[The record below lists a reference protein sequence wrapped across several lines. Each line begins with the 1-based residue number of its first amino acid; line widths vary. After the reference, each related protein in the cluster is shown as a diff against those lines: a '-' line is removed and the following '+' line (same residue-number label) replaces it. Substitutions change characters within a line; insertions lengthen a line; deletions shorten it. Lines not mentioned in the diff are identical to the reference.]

1 MSDDNKFSL
10 GDILWEYA
18 DYTPPKAGKAK
29 RPAAPPL
36 APKGA
41 TGQPGIT
48 SPQPQQP
55 AQPAQAPAAQPA
67 QGQRPA
73 TQPKPQ
79 AAPPQP
85 PQASQQPKPGPA
97 QKPTPPQTPKPDPSK
112 QAAPQQQKPAPVQ
125 QPQPKGASVG
135 TAAPSGPQPAG
146 QQPPQQPPQQPKP
159 ERPASQPTPS
169 TEPLPANQAPAGQA
183 PQQPGA
189 PQPKAKPVGA
199 ADPSGPQPAGQPQT
213 QAQPTQAPQQPGAP
227 QSKGKPVGAAD
238 PSGPQPAGQ
247 PQTQAQPAQAP
258 QQPGAPQP
266 KAEPTGAADPNSP
279 QPANQPQ
286 AQAQPPQG
294 PQQPEAPQPKAESVG
309 AADPSGPQPA
319 GQPQTQAQPAQP
331 QTGVPQDNGPDLIAF
346 TPDPNAKKPGPVQAA
361 GQPGQTAQQPLK
373 GFGPKAQAGQFSKA
387 FEGFHP
393 FKDRK
398 AKAQAAPPPDAPPA
412 QLSLEY
418 GVGLKPLKNKTI
430 GAAVLAVVLLVL
442 AFLDTGI
449 LSFLTDLVPEDILLY
464 ASLGGFVVCCAL
476 AWDVL
481 KDGLVQLTNFT
492 PGSST
497 LALFAAAFTLADGVT
512 MVLTPLR
519 ESAVPFFAPCA
530 LVLLFQLIGQY
541 CDRASKFQACRTA
554 SSVARPYVVTQDP
567 DVLAGKTGFR
577 KWLGLP
583 KGFGSQIRT
592 TSQADERFQKLTPV
606 LMTACVCL
614 ALLTTVAHRQPKL
627 VLWSLSALFTAS
639 ATLGAS
645 LTLSFPLQIL
655 GSKLATLGVAL
666 AGWPGIAAAKGCRA
680 ALLTDNDLYPPGTVT
695 LANSKPLSN
704 LPMDRVVAYTASAIR
719 ASGSGLSYLFDKLL
733 RSEGAKYLPIEKI
746 LLQDNGLI
754 AQTQGQQILVGN
766 SDFMSKQGIALP
778 TGIKY
783 KNTVFCAVDREL
795 IGMFGVRYALHTTI
809 VPSLQS
815 LLGHRIAPVLVTR
828 DFNINPK
835 RMRFSDRLN
844 KDSLTYPDL
853 QRRVTL
859 SGPNQAHGQTIVA
872 VLCREGMAP
881 FTLALIAAKRVRRAA
896 GLSSFFVRLSACVGV
911 ILTATLS
918 SAGALGAMSAWHMAL
933 FLLLWFVPVLLLSL
947 WTEQY

>member
-85 PQASQQPKPGPA
+85 PQAPQQPKPGPA

-135 TAAPSGPQPAG
+135 SADPSGPQPAG
-146 QQPPQQPPQQPKP
+146 QQPPQQPKP

-169 TEPLPANQAPAGQA
+169 TEPLPANQAPVGQAQPAQA
-183 PQQPGA
+183 PQQP
-189 PQPKAKPVGA
+189 PQP
-199 ADPSGPQPAGQPQT
+199 
-213 QAQPTQAPQQPGAP
+213 
-227 QSKGKPVGAAD
+227 KGKPVGAAD
-238 PSGPQPAGQ
+238 HSGPQPAGQ

-266 KAEPTGAADPNSP
+266 KAE
-279 QPANQPQ
+279 
-286 AQAQPPQG
+286 
-294 PQQPEAPQPKAESVG
+294 SVG

-319 GQPQTQAQPAQP
+319 GQPQAQAQPGQP

-346 TPDPNAKKPGPVQAA
+346 TPDPNAKKPGPAQAA

-373 GFGPKAQAGQFSKA
+373 GFGPKAQAGQLGKA

-430 GAAVLAVVLLVL
+430 GAAVLAVVLLAL

-476 AWDVL
+476 AWDIL

-614 ALLTTVAHRQPKL
+614 ALLTTVAHHQPKL

>member
-48 SPQPQQP
+48 SPQPKPP
-55 AQPAQAPAAQPA
+55 AQPTQAPAAQPA

-85 PQASQQPKPGPA
+85 PQAPQQPKPGPA
-97 QKPTPPQTPKPDPSK
+97 QKPPQTPKPDPSK

-135 TAAPSGPQPAG
+135 TAAPSSPQPAD
-146 QQPPQQPPQQPKP
+146 QQPPQQPKP

-169 TEPLPANQAPAGQA
+169 AEPLPANQGPV
-183 PQQPGA
+183 QQPKTEAA
-189 PQPKAKPVGA
+189 PPTVNGQPVQGPPKPEPKAQQTA
-199 ADPSGPQPAGQPQT
+199 QSQPAPEGQPAP
-213 QAQPTQAPQQPGAP
+213 QAQPTAPSQPTEPSQA
-227 QSKGKPVGAAD
+227 AA
-238 PSGPQPAGQ
+238 
-247 PQTQAQPAQAP
+247 QTTPTEPAQPAAQ
-258 QQPGAPQP
+258 G
-266 KAEPTGAADPNSP
+266 
-279 QPANQPQ
+279 QPA
-286 AQAQPPQG
+286 A
-294 PQQPEAPQPKAESVG
+294 
-309 AADPSGPQPA
+309 
-319 GQPQTQAQPAQP
+319 AQP
-331 QTGVPQDNGPDLIAF
+331 QTGVPQDNGPDLIGF
-346 TPDPNAKKPGPVQAA
+346 TPDPNAKKPGPAQAA

-373 GFGPKAQAGQFSKA
+373 GFGPKAQMGQFSKA

-398 AKAQAAPPPDAPPA
+398 ARAQAAPPPDAPPA

-614 ALLTTVAHRQPKL
+614 ALLTTVAHHQPKL

>member
-85 PQASQQPKPGPA
+85 PQQPKPGPA
-97 QKPTPPQTPKPDPSK
+97 QKPTQTPKPDPSK

-135 TAAPSGPQPAG
+135 AAAPSGPQPAG
-146 QQPPQQPPQQPKP
+146 PQQPQP

-169 TEPLPANQAPAGQA
+169 AEPLPANQGPV
-183 PQQPGA
+183 QQPKTEAA
-189 PQPKAKPVGA
+189 PPTVNGQPVQGPPKPEPKAQQTA
-199 ADPSGPQPAGQPQT
+199 QSQPAPEGQPAP
-213 QAQPTQAPQQPGAP
+213 QAQPTAPSQPTEPSQA
-227 QSKGKPVGAAD
+227 AA
-238 PSGPQPAGQ
+238 
-247 PQTQAQPAQAP
+247 QTTPTEPAQPAAQ
-258 QQPGAPQP
+258 G
-266 KAEPTGAADPNSP
+266 
-279 QPANQPQ
+279 QPA
-286 AQAQPPQG
+286 A
-294 PQQPEAPQPKAESVG
+294 
-309 AADPSGPQPA
+309 
-319 GQPQTQAQPAQP
+319 AQP
-331 QTGVPQDNGPDLIAF
+331 QTGPAQDNGPDLIAF
-346 TPDPNAKKPGPVQAA
+346 TPDPNAKKPGPAQAA

-373 GFGPKAQAGQFSKA
+373 GFGPKAQVGQLGKA

-393 FKDRK
+393 FKDHK

-614 ALLTTVAHRQPKL
+614 ALLTTVAHHQPKL

>member
-48 SPQPQQP
+48 SPQPKP
-55 AQPAQAPAAQPA
+55 PAQAPTAQPA
-67 QGQRPA
+67 QGQPPA
-73 TQPKPQ
+73 AQPKPQ
-79 AAPPQP
+79 ATPPQP

-97 QKPTPPQTPKPDPSK
+97 QKPPQTPKPDPSK

-125 QPQPKGASVG
+125 QPQPKGTSVG
-135 TAAPSGPQPAG
+135 AADPSGPQPAG
-146 QQPPQQPPQQPKP
+146 QQPPQQPKP

-169 TEPLPANQAPAGQA
+169 AEPLPANQGPV
-183 PQQPGA
+183 QQPKTEAA
-189 PQPKAKPVGA
+189 PPTVNGQPVQGPPKPEPKAQQTA
-199 ADPSGPQPAGQPQT
+199 QSQPAPEGQPAP
-213 QAQPTQAPQQPGAP
+213 QAQPTEPSQA
-227 QSKGKPVGAAD
+227 AA
-238 PSGPQPAGQ
+238 
-247 PQTQAQPAQAP
+247 QTTPTEPAQPAAQ
-258 QQPGAPQP
+258 G
-266 KAEPTGAADPNSP
+266 
-279 QPANQPQ
+279 QPAA
-286 AQAQPPQG
+286 AQ
-294 PQQPEAPQPKAESVG
+294 S
-309 AADPSGPQPA
+309 
-319 GQPQTQAQPAQP
+319 

-346 TPDPNAKKPGPVQAA
+346 TPDPNAKKPGPAQAA

-373 GFGPKAQAGQFSKA
+373 GFGPKAQMGQFSKA

-430 GAAVLAVVLLVL
+430 GAAVLAVVLLAL

-614 ALLTTVAHRQPKL
+614 ALLTTVAHHQPKL

>member
-73 TQPKPQ
+73 IQPKPQ

-135 TAAPSGPQPAG
+135 AADPSGPQPAG
-146 QQPPQQPPQQPKP
+146 QQPKP

-183 PQQPGA
+183 QPAQAPEQPGA
-189 PQPKAKPVGA
+189 PQPK
-199 ADPSGPQPAGQPQT
+199 
-213 QAQPTQAPQQPGAP
+213 
-227 QSKGKPVGAAD
+227 GK
-238 PSGPQPAGQ
+238 
-247 PQTQAQPAQAP
+247 
-258 QQPGAPQP
+258 
-266 KAEPTGAADPNSP
+266 PTGAADPNSP

-294 PQQPEAPQPKAESVG
+294 PQQPGAPQPKAEPAGAVDLNSPQPANQPQAQAQPAQGPQQPGAPQPKAEPVG
-309 AADPSGPQPA
+309 AAAPSGPQPA
-319 GQPQTQAQPAQP
+319 GQPQAQAQPGQP

-346 TPDPNAKKPGPVQAA
+346 TPDPNAKKPGPAQAA

-373 GFGPKAQAGQFSKA
+373 GFGPKAQMGQFSKA

-614 ALLTTVAHRQPKL
+614 ALLTTVAHHQPKL

>member
-29 RPAAPPL
+29 RPAASPL

-85 PQASQQPKPGPA
+85 PQAPQQPKPGPA

-146 QQPPQQPPQQPKP
+146 QQPKP

-169 TEPLPANQAPAGQA
+169 AEPLPANQGPV
-183 PQQPGA
+183 QQPKTEAA
-189 PQPKAKPVGA
+189 PPTVNGQPVQGPPKPEPKAQQTA
-199 ADPSGPQPAGQPQT
+199 QSQPAPEGQPAP
-213 QAQPTQAPQQPGAP
+213 QAQPTAPSQPTEPSQA
-227 QSKGKPVGAAD
+227 AAQAT
-238 PSGPQPAGQ
+238 PTEP
-247 PQTQAQPAQAP
+247 AQPAAQ
-258 QQPGAPQP
+258 
-266 KAEPTGAADPNSP
+266 E
-279 QPANQPQ
+279 QPA
-286 AQAQPPQG
+286 A
-294 PQQPEAPQPKAESVG
+294 
-309 AADPSGPQPA
+309 
-319 GQPQTQAQPAQP
+319 AQP
-331 QTGVPQDNGPDLIAF
+331 QTGVPQDNGPDLIGF
-346 TPDPNAKKPGPVQAA
+346 TPDPNAKKPGPAQAA

-373 GFGPKAQAGQFSKA
+373 GFGPKAQAGQLGKA

-430 GAAVLAVVLLVL
+430 GAAVLAVVLLAL

-614 ALLTTVAHRQPKL
+614 ALLTTVAHHQPKL

>member
-85 PQASQQPKPGPA
+85 PQAPQQPKPGPA

-135 TAAPSGPQPAG
+135 TAAPSSPQPAG
-146 QQPPQQPPQQPKP
+146 QQPKP

-183 PQQPGA
+183 
-189 PQPKAKPVGA
+189 
-199 ADPSGPQPAGQPQT
+199 
-213 QAQPTQAPQQPGAP
+213 QPTQG
-227 QSKGKPVGAAD
+227 
-238 PSGPQPAGQ
+238 
-247 PQTQAQPAQAP
+247 P

-266 KAEPTGAADPNSP
+266 KAEPAGATDPNSP

-286 AQAQPPQG
+286 
-294 PQQPEAPQPKAESVG
+294 
-309 AADPSGPQPA
+309 
-319 GQPQTQAQPAQP
+319 TQAQPTAQP

-346 TPDPNAKKPGPVQAA
+346 TPDPNAKKPGPAQAA

-373 GFGPKAQAGQFSKA
+373 GFGPKAQMGQLGKA

-418 GVGLKPLKNKTI
+418 GVGLKALKNKTI
-430 GAAVLAVVLLVL
+430 GAAVLAVVLLAL

-614 ALLTTVAHRQPKL
+614 ALLTTVAHHQPKL

>member
-85 PQASQQPKPGPA
+85 PQAPQQPKPGPA

-125 QPQPKGASVG
+125 QPQPKGTSVG
-135 TAAPSGPQPAG
+135 AADPSGPQPAD
-146 QQPPQQPPQQPKP
+146 QQPPQQPKP

-169 TEPLPANQAPAGQA
+169 TEPLPANQAPV
-183 PQQPGA
+183 QQPKTEAA
-189 PQPKAKPVGA
+189 PPTVNGQPVQGPPKPEPKAQQTA
-199 ADPSGPQPAGQPQT
+199 QSQPAPEGQPAP
-213 QAQPTQAPQQPGAP
+213 QAQPTAPSQPTEPSQA
-227 QSKGKPVGAAD
+227 AA
-238 PSGPQPAGQ
+238 
-247 PQTQAQPAQAP
+247 QTTPTEPAQPAAQ
-258 QQPGAPQP
+258 G
-266 KAEPTGAADPNSP
+266 
-279 QPANQPQ
+279 QPA
-286 AQAQPPQG
+286 A
-294 PQQPEAPQPKAESVG
+294 
-309 AADPSGPQPA
+309 
-319 GQPQTQAQPAQP
+319 AQP
-331 QTGVPQDNGPDLIAF
+331 QTGVPQDNGPDLIGF
-346 TPDPNAKKPGPVQAA
+346 TPDPNAKKPGPAQAA

-373 GFGPKAQAGQFSKA
+373 GFGPKAQVGQLGKA

-398 AKAQAAPPPDAPPA
+398 ARAQAAPPPDAPPA

-464 ASLGGFVVCCAL
+464 ASLGGFVVCYAL

-614 ALLTTVAHRQPKL
+614 ALLTTVAHHQPKL

>member
-67 QGQRPA
+67 QGQPPA
-73 TQPKPQ
+73 AQPKPQ
-79 AAPPQP
+79 ATPPQP

-135 TAAPSGPQPAG
+135 TADPSGPQPAG
-146 QQPPQQPPQQPKP
+146 QQPPQQPKP

-169 TEPLPANQAPAGQA
+169 AEPLPANQAPV
-183 PQQPGA
+183 QQPKTEAA
-189 PQPKAKPVGA
+189 PPTVNGQPVQGPPKPEPKAQQTA
-199 ADPSGPQPAGQPQT
+199 QSQPAPEGQPAP
-213 QAQPTQAPQQPGAP
+213 QAQPTAPSQPIEPSQA
-227 QSKGKPVGAAD
+227 AA
-238 PSGPQPAGQ
+238 
-247 PQTQAQPAQAP
+247 QTTPTEPAQPAAQ
-258 QQPGAPQP
+258 
-266 KAEPTGAADPNSP
+266 E
-279 QPANQPQ
+279 QPA
-286 AQAQPPQG
+286 A
-294 PQQPEAPQPKAESVG
+294 
-309 AADPSGPQPA
+309 
-319 GQPQTQAQPAQP
+319 AQP

-346 TPDPNAKKPGPVQAA
+346 TPDPNAKKPGPAQAA

-373 GFGPKAQAGQFSKA
+373 GFGPKAQVGQFSKA

-476 AWDVL
+476 AWDIL

-614 ALLTTVAHRQPKL
+614 ALLTTVAHHQPKL

>member
-48 SPQPQQP
+48 SPQPQQS

-67 QGQRPA
+67 QGQPPA
-73 TQPKPQ
+73 AQPKPQ
-79 AAPPQP
+79 ATPPQP

-135 TAAPSGPQPAG
+135 TADPSGPQPAG
-146 QQPPQQPPQQPKP
+146 QQPPQQPKP

-213 QAQPTQAPQQPGAP
+213 HAHPAQAPQQPEAPQPKAEPAGATAPNSPQPADQPQAQAQLTQGPQQPGAP
-227 QSKGKPVGAAD
+227 QPKAEPVGAAD

-247 PQTQAQPAQAP
+247 PQ
-258 QQPGAPQP
+258 
-266 KAEPTGAADPNSP
+266 
-279 QPANQPQ
+279 
-286 AQAQPPQG
+286 AQAQP
-294 PQQPEAPQPKAESVG
+294 
-309 AADPSGPQPA
+309 
-319 GQPQTQAQPAQP
+319 TAQP
-331 QTGVPQDNGPDLIAF
+331 QTGVPQDNGPDLIGF
-346 TPDPNAKKPGPVQAA
+346 TPDPNAKKPGPAQAA

-373 GFGPKAQAGQFSKA
+373 GFGPKAQMGQFSKA

-541 CDRASKFQACRTA
+541 CERASKFQACRTA

-614 ALLTTVAHRQPKL
+614 ALLTTVAHHQPKL

-896 GLSSFFVRLSACVGV
+896 GLSSFFVRLSACMGV

>member
-55 AQPAQAPAAQPA
+55 AQPAQASAAQPA

-97 QKPTPPQTPKPDPSK
+97 QKPTQTPKPDPSK

-135 TAAPSGPQPAG
+135 AAAPSGPQPAG
-146 QQPPQQPPQQPKP
+146 QQPPQQPKP

-169 TEPLPANQAPAGQA
+169 AEPLPANQAPAGQA
-183 PQQPGA
+183 QPTQGPQQPGA
-189 PQPKAKPVGA
+189 PQPKAEPVGA
-199 ADPSGPQPAGQPQT
+199 ADPSGPQPAGQPQA
-213 QAQPTQAPQQPGAP
+213 QAQPT
-227 QSKGKPVGAAD
+227 
-238 PSGPQPAGQ
+238 
-247 PQTQAQPAQAP
+247 
-258 QQPGAPQP
+258 
-266 KAEPTGAADPNSP
+266 
-279 QPANQPQ
+279 
-286 AQAQPPQG
+286 
-294 PQQPEAPQPKAESVG
+294 
-309 AADPSGPQPA
+309 
-319 GQPQTQAQPAQP
+319 AQP
-331 QTGVPQDNGPDLIAF
+331 QTGVPQDNGPDLIGF
-346 TPDPNAKKPGPVQAA
+346 TPDPNAKKPGPAQAA

-476 AWDVL
+476 AWDIL

-614 ALLTTVAHRQPKL
+614 ALLTTVAHHQPKL

-872 VLCREGMAP
+872 ILCREGMAP

-896 GLSSFFVRLSACVGV
+896 GQSSFFVRLSACVGV

>member
-48 SPQPQQP
+48 SPQPQ
-55 AQPAQAPAAQPA
+55 QPAQAPAAQPA

-135 TAAPSGPQPAG
+135 SAAPSGPQPAG
-146 QQPPQQPPQQPKP
+146 QQPPQQPKP

-183 PQQPGA
+183 
-189 PQPKAKPVGA
+189 QPKAEPVGA
-199 ADPSGPQPAGQPQT
+199 ADPSGPQPAGQPQA
-213 QAQPTQAPQQPGAP
+213 QAQPT
-227 QSKGKPVGAAD
+227 
-238 PSGPQPAGQ
+238 
-247 PQTQAQPAQAP
+247 
-258 QQPGAPQP
+258 
-266 KAEPTGAADPNSP
+266 
-279 QPANQPQ
+279 
-286 AQAQPPQG
+286 
-294 PQQPEAPQPKAESVG
+294 
-309 AADPSGPQPA
+309 
-319 GQPQTQAQPAQP
+319 AQP

-346 TPDPNAKKPGPVQAA
+346 TPDPNAKKPGPAQAA
-361 GQPGQTAQQPLK
+361 GQPGQTSQQPLK

-398 AKAQAAPPPDAPPA
+398 ARAQAAPPPDAPPA
-412 QLSLEY
+412 QLSREY
-418 GVGLKPLKNKTI
+418 GVGLKALKNKTI
-430 GAAVLAVVLLVL
+430 GAAVLAVVLLAL

-614 ALLTTVAHRQPKL
+614 ALLTTVAHHQPKL

>member
-79 AAPPQP
+79 AAPPQ
-85 PQASQQPKPGPA
+85 ASQQPKPGPA
-97 QKPTPPQTPKPDPSK
+97 QKPTQTPKPDPSK

-135 TAAPSGPQPAG
+135 AAAPSGPQPAG
-146 QQPPQQPPQQPKP
+146 PQQPQP

-169 TEPLPANQAPAGQA
+169 AEPLPANQGPV
-183 PQQPGA
+183 QQPKTEAA
-189 PQPKAKPVGA
+189 PPTVNGQPVQGPPKPEPKAQQTA
-199 ADPSGPQPAGQPQT
+199 QSQPAPEGQPAP
-213 QAQPTQAPQQPGAP
+213 QAQPTAPSQPTEP
-227 QSKGKPVGAAD
+227 SQTAA
-238 PSGPQPAGQ
+238 
-247 PQTQAQPAQAP
+247 QTTPTEPAQPAAQ
-258 QQPGAPQP
+258 
-266 KAEPTGAADPNSP
+266 E
-279 QPANQPQ
+279 QPA
-286 AQAQPPQG
+286 A
-294 PQQPEAPQPKAESVG
+294 
-309 AADPSGPQPA
+309 
-319 GQPQTQAQPAQP
+319 AQP
-331 QTGVPQDNGPDLIAF
+331 QTGVPQDNGPDLIGF
-346 TPDPNAKKPGPVQAA
+346 TPDPNAKKPGPAPAA

-373 GFGPKAQAGQFSKA
+373 GFGPKAQMGQFSKA

-430 GAAVLAVVLLVL
+430 GAAVLAVVLLAL

-497 LALFAAAFTLADGVT
+497 LALFAAVFTLADGVT

-614 ALLTTVAHRQPKL
+614 SLLTTVAHHQPKL

>member
-55 AQPAQAPAAQPA
+55 AQAPAAQPA

-85 PQASQQPKPGPA
+85 PQAPQQPKPGPA
-97 QKPTPPQTPKPDPSK
+97 QKPTQTPKPDPSK

-135 TAAPSGPQPAG
+135 AAAPSGPQPAG
-146 QQPPQQPPQQPKP
+146 QQPPQQPKP

-169 TEPLPANQAPAGQA
+169 TEPLPANQAPV
-183 PQQPGA
+183 QQPKTEAA
-189 PQPKAKPVGA
+189 PPTVNGQPVQGPPKPEPKAQQTA
-199 ADPSGPQPAGQPQT
+199 QSQPAPEGQPAP
-213 QAQPTQAPQQPGAP
+213 QAQPTAPSQPTEPSQATAQTTPTE
-227 QSKGKPVGAAD
+227 PV
-238 PSGPQPAGQ
+238 QPAAQ
-247 PQTQAQPAQAP
+247 EQPAA
-258 QQPGAPQP
+258 
-266 KAEPTGAADPNSP
+266 
-279 QPANQPQ
+279 
-286 AQAQPPQG
+286 
-294 PQQPEAPQPKAESVG
+294 
-309 AADPSGPQPA
+309 
-319 GQPQTQAQPAQP
+319 AQP

-346 TPDPNAKKPGPVQAA
+346 TPDPNAKKPGPAQAA

-373 GFGPKAQAGQFSKA
+373 GFGPKAQVGQFSKA

-430 GAAVLAVVLLVL
+430 GAAVLAVVLLAL

-464 ASLGGFVVCCAL
+464 TSLGGFVVCCAL
-476 AWDVL
+476 AWDIL

-614 ALLTTVAHRQPKL
+614 ALLTTVAHHQPKL

>member
-146 QQPPQQPPQQPKP
+146 PQQPQP

-169 TEPLPANQAPAGQA
+169 AEPLPANQGPAGQA
-183 PQQPGA
+183 QPAQAPEQPGA
-189 PQPKAKPVGA
+189 PQPKAE
-199 ADPSGPQPAGQPQT
+199 
-213 QAQPTQAPQQPGAP
+213 
-227 QSKGKPVGAAD
+227 PVGAAD

-247 PQTQAQPAQAP
+247 PQTQAQPAQGP

-286 AQAQPPQG
+286 AQPQPAQG
-294 PQQPEAPQPKAESVG
+294 PQQPGAPQPKAEPVG

-319 GQPQTQAQPAQP
+319 GQPQGQAQPGQP

-346 TPDPNAKKPGPVQAA
+346 TPDPNAKKSGPAQAA

-373 GFGPKAQAGQFSKA
+373 GFGPKAQMGQFSKT

-614 ALLTTVAHRQPKL
+614 ALLTTVAHHQPKL

>member
-79 AAPPQP
+79 AAPPQ
-85 PQASQQPKPGPA
+85 ASQQPKPGPA

-135 TAAPSGPQPAG
+135 AADPSGPQPAG
-146 QQPPQQPPQQPKP
+146 QQPPQQPKP

-213 QAQPTQAPQQPGAP
+213 QAQPAQAPQQPEAPQPKAEPANQPQAQAQPAQDPQQPGAP
-227 QSKGKPVGAAD
+227 QPKAEPVGAAD

-247 PQTQAQPAQAP
+247 PQ
-258 QQPGAPQP
+258 
-266 KAEPTGAADPNSP
+266 
-279 QPANQPQ
+279 
-286 AQAQPPQG
+286 AQAQP
-294 PQQPEAPQPKAESVG
+294 
-309 AADPSGPQPA
+309 
-319 GQPQTQAQPAQP
+319 TAQP

-346 TPDPNAKKPGPVQAA
+346 TPDPNAKKPGPAQAA

-373 GFGPKAQAGQFSKA
+373 GFGPKAQMGQFSKA

-430 GAAVLAVVLLVL
+430 GAAVLAVVLLAL

-614 ALLTTVAHRQPKL
+614 ALLTTVAHHQPKL

-872 VLCREGMAP
+872 ILCREGMAP

>member
-55 AQPAQAPAAQPA
+55 AQAPAAQPA
-67 QGQRPA
+67 QEQRPA

-79 AAPPQP
+79 AAPNQP
-85 PQASQQPKPGPA
+85 PQAPQQPKPGPA

-125 QPQPKGASVG
+125 QPQPKGTSVG
-135 TAAPSGPQPAG
+135 AADPSGPQPAG
-146 QQPPQQPPQQPKP
+146 PQQPKP

-169 TEPLPANQAPAGQA
+169 AEPLPANQGPV
-183 PQQPGA
+183 QQPKTEAA
-189 PQPKAKPVGA
+189 PPTVNGQPVQGPPKPETKTQQTA
-199 ADPSGPQPAGQPQT
+199 QSQPAPEGQPAP
-213 QAQPTQAPQQPGAP
+213 QAQPTAPSQPTEPSQA
-227 QSKGKPVGAAD
+227 AA
-238 PSGPQPAGQ
+238 
-247 PQTQAQPAQAP
+247 QTTPTEPAQPAAQ
-258 QQPGAPQP
+258 
-266 KAEPTGAADPNSP
+266 E
-279 QPANQPQ
+279 QPA
-286 AQAQPPQG
+286 A
-294 PQQPEAPQPKAESVG
+294 
-309 AADPSGPQPA
+309 
-319 GQPQTQAQPAQP
+319 AQP

-346 TPDPNAKKPGPVQAA
+346 TPDPNAKKPGPAPAA

-373 GFGPKAQAGQFSKA
+373 GFGPKAQAGQLGKA

-614 ALLTTVAHRQPKL
+614 ALLTTVAHHQPKL

-872 VLCREGMAP
+872 ILCREGMAP

>member
-48 SPQPQQP
+48 SPQPQ
-55 AQPAQAPAAQPA
+55 QPAQAPAAQPA

-146 QQPPQQPPQQPKP
+146 PQQPQP

-169 TEPLPANQAPAGQA
+169 AEPLPANQGPV
-183 PQQPGA
+183 QQPKTEAA
-189 PQPKAKPVGA
+189 PPTVNGQPVQGPPKPEPKAQQTA
-199 ADPSGPQPAGQPQT
+199 QSQPAPEGQPAP
-213 QAQPTQAPQQPGAP
+213 QAQPTAPSQPTEPSQA
-227 QSKGKPVGAAD
+227 AAQAT
-238 PSGPQPAGQ
+238 PTEP
-247 PQTQAQPAQAP
+247 AQPAAQ
-258 QQPGAPQP
+258 
-266 KAEPTGAADPNSP
+266 E
-279 QPANQPQ
+279 QPA
-286 AQAQPPQG
+286 A
-294 PQQPEAPQPKAESVG
+294 
-309 AADPSGPQPA
+309 
-319 GQPQTQAQPAQP
+319 AQP
-331 QTGVPQDNGPDLIAF
+331 QTGVPQDNGPDLIGF
-346 TPDPNAKKPGPVQAA
+346 TPDPNAKKPGPAPAA

-373 GFGPKAQAGQFSKA
+373 GFGPKAQMGQFSKA

-398 AKAQAAPPPDAPPA
+398 AKAQASPPPDAPPA

-614 ALLTTVAHRQPKL
+614 ALLTTVAHHQPKL

>member
-146 QQPPQQPPQQPKP
+146 QQPPQQPKP

-169 TEPLPANQAPAGQA
+169 AEPLPANQGPV
-183 PQQPGA
+183 QQPKTEAA
-189 PQPKAKPVGA
+189 PPTVNGQPVQGPPKPEPKAQQTA
-199 ADPSGPQPAGQPQT
+199 QSQPAPEGQPAP
-213 QAQPTQAPQQPGAP
+213 QAQPTAPSQPTEPSQA
-227 QSKGKPVGAAD
+227 AA
-238 PSGPQPAGQ
+238 
-247 PQTQAQPAQAP
+247 QTTPTEPAQPAAQ
-258 QQPGAPQP
+258 G
-266 KAEPTGAADPNSP
+266 
-279 QPANQPQ
+279 QPA
-286 AQAQPPQG
+286 A
-294 PQQPEAPQPKAESVG
+294 
-309 AADPSGPQPA
+309 
-319 GQPQTQAQPAQP
+319 AQP
-331 QTGVPQDNGPDLIAF
+331 QTGPAQDNGPDLIAF
-346 TPDPNAKKPGPVQAA
+346 TPDPNAKKPGPAQAA

-373 GFGPKAQAGQFSKA
+373 GFGPKAQMGQFSKA

-398 AKAQAAPPPDAPPA
+398 ARAQAAPPPDAPPA

-614 ALLTTVAHRQPKL
+614 ALLTTVAHHQPKL

>member
-48 SPQPQQP
+48 SPQPQQT

-146 QQPPQQPPQQPKP
+146 QQPPQQPKP

-169 TEPLPANQAPAGQA
+169 AEPLPANQGPV
-183 PQQPGA
+183 QQPKTEAA
-189 PQPKAKPVGA
+189 PPTVNGQPVQGPPKPEPKAQQTA
-199 ADPSGPQPAGQPQT
+199 QSQPAPEGQPAP
-213 QAQPTQAPQQPGAP
+213 QAQPTAPSQPTEPSQA
-227 QSKGKPVGAAD
+227 AA
-238 PSGPQPAGQ
+238 
-247 PQTQAQPAQAP
+247 QTTPTEPAQPAAQ
-258 QQPGAPQP
+258 G
-266 KAEPTGAADPNSP
+266 
-279 QPANQPQ
+279 QPA
-286 AQAQPPQG
+286 A
-294 PQQPEAPQPKAESVG
+294 
-309 AADPSGPQPA
+309 
-319 GQPQTQAQPAQP
+319 AQP

-346 TPDPNAKKPGPVQAA
+346 TPDPNAKKPGPAQAA

-373 GFGPKAQAGQFSKA
+373 GFGPKAQMGQFSKA

-614 ALLTTVAHRQPKL
+614 ALLTTVAHHQPKL

-872 VLCREGMAP
+872 ILCREGMAP

>member
-67 QGQRPA
+67 QEQRPA

-135 TAAPSGPQPAG
+135 
-146 QQPPQQPPQQPKP
+146 
-159 ERPASQPTPS
+159 
-169 TEPLPANQAPAGQA
+169 
-183 PQQPGA
+183 
-189 PQPKAKPVGA
+189 A
-199 ADPSGPQPAGQPQT
+199 ADPSGPQPA
-213 QAQPTQAPQQPGAP
+213 
-227 QSKGKPVGAAD
+227 S
-238 PSGPQPAGQ
+238 
-247 PQTQAQPAQAP
+247 
-258 QQPGAPQP
+258 
-266 KAEPTGAADPNSP
+266 
-279 QPANQPQ
+279 QPQ
-286 AQAQPPQG
+286 AQAQP
-294 PQQPEAPQPKAESVG
+294 
-309 AADPSGPQPA
+309 
-319 GQPQTQAQPAQP
+319 TAQP

-346 TPDPNAKKPGPVQAA
+346 TPDPNAKKPGPAQAA

-373 GFGPKAQAGQFSKA
+373 GFGPKAQAGQLGKA

-614 ALLTTVAHRQPKL
+614 ALLTTVAHHQPKL

-872 VLCREGMAP
+872 ILCREGMAP

>member
-55 AQPAQAPAAQPA
+55 AQPAQAPVAQPA

-79 AAPPQP
+79 AAP

-135 TAAPSGPQPAG
+135 SAAPSGPQPAG
-146 QQPPQQPPQQPKP
+146 QQPKP

-183 PQQPGA
+183 QPTQAPQQPGA
-189 PQPKAKPVGA
+189 PQPNAEPVGA
-199 ADPSGPQPAGQPQT
+199 ADPSGPQPAGQPQ
-213 QAQPTQAPQQPGAP
+213 A
-227 QSKGKPVGAAD
+227 
-238 PSGPQPAGQ
+238 
-247 PQTQAQPAQAP
+247 
-258 QQPGAPQP
+258 
-266 KAEPTGAADPNSP
+266 
-279 QPANQPQ
+279 
-286 AQAQPPQG
+286 
-294 PQQPEAPQPKAESVG
+294 
-309 AADPSGPQPA
+309 
-319 GQPQTQAQPAQP
+319 QAQPAQP

-346 TPDPNAKKPGPVQAA
+346 TPDPNAKKPGPAQAA

-373 GFGPKAQAGQFSKA
+373 GFGPKAQMGQFSKA

-430 GAAVLAVVLLVL
+430 GAAVLAVVLLAL

-614 ALLTTVAHRQPKL
+614 ALLTTVAHHQPKL

>member
-48 SPQPQQP
+48 SPQPKP
-55 AQPAQAPAAQPA
+55 PAQAPAAQPA

-112 QAAPQQQKPAPVQ
+112 QAAPQQQKPAPAQ

-135 TAAPSGPQPAG
+135 AAAPSGPQPAG
-146 QQPPQQPPQQPKP
+146 QQPKP

-199 ADPSGPQPAGQPQT
+199 ADPSGPQPAGP
-213 QAQPTQAPQQPGAP
+213 
-227 QSKGKPVGAAD
+227 
-238 PSGPQPAGQ
+238 
-247 PQTQAQPAQAP
+247 
-258 QQPGAPQP
+258 
-266 KAEPTGAADPNSP
+266 
-279 QPANQPQ
+279 
-286 AQAQPPQG
+286 QPPQPERPASQPTPSAEPLPTNQG
-294 PQQPEAPQPKAESVG
+294 PVQQPKTEAAPPTVNGQPVQGPPKPEPKAQQTAQSQPTEPSQ
-309 AADPSGPQPA
+309 AAA
-319 GQPQTQAQPAQP
+319 QTTPTEPAQP
-331 QTGVPQDNGPDLIAF
+331 QTGPAQDNGPDLIAF
-346 TPDPNAKKPGPVQAA
+346 TPDPNAKKPGPAQAA

-373 GFGPKAQAGQFSKA
+373 GFGPKAQMGQFSKA

-398 AKAQAAPPPDAPPA
+398 ARAQAAPPPDAPPA

-430 GAAVLAVVLLVL
+430 GAAVLAVVLLAL

-592 TSQADERFQKLTPV
+592 YTLQPYRLVKDHRTNSECGDVEDVLDGQIDQFQHDY
-606 LMTACVCL
+606 
-614 ALLTTVAHRQPKL
+614 LLYRH
-627 VLWSLSALFTAS
+627 
-639 ATLGAS
+639 
-645 LTLSFPLQIL
+645 
-655 GSKLATLGVAL
+655 
-666 AGWPGIAAAKGCRA
+666 
-680 ALLTDNDLYPPGTVT
+680 
-695 LANSKPLSN
+695 
-704 LPMDRVVAYTASAIR
+704 
-719 ASGSGLSYLFDKLL
+719 
-733 RSEGAKYLPIEKI
+733 E
-746 LLQDNGLI
+746 
-754 AQTQGQQILVGN
+754 QQ
-766 SDFMSKQGIALP
+766 
-778 TGIKY
+778 
-783 KNTVFCAVDREL
+783 R
-795 IGMFGVRYALHTTI
+795 
-809 VPSLQS
+809 
-815 LLGHRIAPVLVTR
+815 
-828 DFNINPK
+828 
-835 RMRFSDRLN
+835 
-844 KDSLTYPDL
+844 
-853 QRRVTL
+853 
-859 SGPNQAHGQTIVA
+859 
-872 VLCREGMAP
+872 
-881 FTLALIAAKRVRRAA
+881 
-896 GLSSFFVRLSACVGV
+896 
-911 ILTATLS
+911 
-918 SAGALGAMSAWHMAL
+918 
-933 FLLLWFVPVLLLSL
+933 
-947 WTEQY
+947 

>member
-79 AAPPQP
+79 AAPPQAP
-85 PQASQQPKPGPA
+85 QQPKPGPA
-97 QKPTPPQTPKPDPSK
+97 QKPTQTPKPDPSK

-135 TAAPSGPQPAG
+135 AAAPSGPQPAG
-146 QQPPQQPPQQPKP
+146 QQPPQQPKP

-199 ADPSGPQPAGQPQT
+199 ADPSGPQPAGP
-213 QAQPTQAPQQPGAP
+213 
-227 QSKGKPVGAAD
+227 
-238 PSGPQPAGQ
+238 
-247 PQTQAQPAQAP
+247 
-258 QQPGAPQP
+258 
-266 KAEPTGAADPNSP
+266 
-279 QPANQPQ
+279 
-286 AQAQPPQG
+286 QPPQPERPASQPTPSAEPLPTNQG
-294 PQQPEAPQPKAESVG
+294 PVQQPKTEAAPPTVNGQPVQGPPKPEPKAQQTAQSQPTEPSQ
-309 AADPSGPQPA
+309 AAA
-319 GQPQTQAQPAQP
+319 QTTPTEPAQP
-331 QTGVPQDNGPDLIAF
+331 QTGPAQDNGPDLIAF
-346 TPDPNAKKPGPVQAA
+346 TPDPNAKKPGPAQAA

-373 GFGPKAQAGQFSKA
+373 GFGPKAQMGQFSKA

-398 AKAQAAPPPDAPPA
+398 ARAQAAPPPDAPPA

-430 GAAVLAVVLLVL
+430 GAAVLAVVLLAL

-614 ALLTTVAHRQPKL
+614 ALLTTVAHHQPKL

>member
-55 AQPAQAPAAQPA
+55 AQPAQAPVAQPA

-79 AAPPQP
+79 AAP

-135 TAAPSGPQPAG
+135 SAAPSGPQPAG
-146 QQPPQQPPQQPKP
+146 QQPKP

-183 PQQPGA
+183 QPAQAPEQPGA
-189 PQPKAKPVGA
+189 PQP
-199 ADPSGPQPAGQPQT
+199 
-213 QAQPTQAPQQPGAP
+213 
-227 QSKGKPVGAAD
+227 KGKPVGAAD

-247 PQTQAQPAQAP
+247 PQTQAQPAQGP

-279 QPANQPQ
+279 QPAIQPQ
-286 AQAQPPQG
+286 AQPQPAQG
-294 PQQPEAPQPKAESVG
+294 PQQPGAPQPKAEPVG

-319 GQPQTQAQPAQP
+319 GQPQTQPAQP

-346 TPDPNAKKPGPVQAA
+346 TPDPNAKKPGPAQAA

-373 GFGPKAQAGQFSKA
+373 GFGPKAQVGQFSKA

-398 AKAQAAPPPDAPPA
+398 ARAQAAPPPDAPPA

-430 GAAVLAVVLLVL
+430 GAAVLAVVLLAL

-614 ALLTTVAHRQPKL
+614 ALLTTVAHHQPKL

>member
-85 PQASQQPKPGPA
+85 PQAPQQPKPGPA

-146 QQPPQQPPQQPKP
+146 QQPPQQPKP

-213 QAQPTQAPQQPGAP
+213 QAQPPQG
-227 QSKGKPVGAAD
+227 
-238 PSGPQPAGQ
+238 
-247 PQTQAQPAQAP
+247 P

-266 KAEPTGAADPNSP
+266 KAEPAGAAAPNSP

-286 AQAQPPQG
+286 TQAQPAQG
-294 PQQPEAPQPKAESVG
+294 PQQPGAPQPKAEPVG
-309 AADPSGPQPA
+309 AADPSGPQPV
-319 GQPQTQAQPAQP
+319 GQPQAQAQPTAQP

-346 TPDPNAKKPGPVQAA
+346 TPDPNAKKPGPAQAA

-430 GAAVLAVVLLVL
+430 GAAVLAVVLLAL

-476 AWDVL
+476 AWDIL

-497 LALFAAAFTLADGVT
+497 LVLFAAAFTLADGVT

-614 ALLTTVAHRQPKL
+614 ALLTTVAHHQPKL

>member
-67 QGQRPA
+67 QGQPPA
-73 TQPKPQ
+73 AQPKPQ
-79 AAPPQP
+79 ATPPQP

-135 TAAPSGPQPAG
+135 TADPSGPQPAG
-146 QQPPQQPPQQPKP
+146 QQPPQQPKP

-189 PQPKAKPVGA
+189 PQPKAEPVGA
-199 ADPSGPQPAGQPQT
+199 ADPSGPQPAGQPQA
-213 QAQPTQAPQQPGAP
+213 QAQPT
-227 QSKGKPVGAAD
+227 
-238 PSGPQPAGQ
+238 
-247 PQTQAQPAQAP
+247 
-258 QQPGAPQP
+258 
-266 KAEPTGAADPNSP
+266 
-279 QPANQPQ
+279 
-286 AQAQPPQG
+286 
-294 PQQPEAPQPKAESVG
+294 
-309 AADPSGPQPA
+309 
-319 GQPQTQAQPAQP
+319 AQP
-331 QTGVPQDNGPDLIAF
+331 QTGVPQDNGPDLIGF
-346 TPDPNAKKPGPVQAA
+346 TPDPNAKKPGPAQAA

-373 GFGPKAQAGQFSKA
+373 GFGPKAQMGQFSKA

-541 CDRASKFQACRTA
+541 CERASKFQACRTA

-614 ALLTTVAHRQPKL
+614 ALLTTVAHHQPKL

-695 LANSKPLSN
+695 LANSTPLSN
-704 LPMDRVVAYTASAIR
+704 GPMDRVVAYTASAIR

>member
-55 AQPAQAPAAQPA
+55 AQAPTAQPA
-67 QGQRPA
+67 QGQPPA
-73 TQPKPQ
+73 AQPKPQ

-85 PQASQQPKPGPA
+85 PQAPQQPKPGPA

-135 TAAPSGPQPAG
+135 AADPSGPQPAG
-146 QQPPQQPPQQPKP
+146 QQPKP

-169 TEPLPANQAPAGQA
+169 AEPLPANQGPV
-183 PQQPGA
+183 QQPKTEAA
-189 PQPKAKPVGA
+189 PPTVNGQPVQGPPKPEPKAQQTA
-199 ADPSGPQPAGQPQT
+199 QSQPAPEGQPAP
-213 QAQPTQAPQQPGAP
+213 QAQPTAP
-227 QSKGKPVGAAD
+227 S
-238 PSGPQPAGQ
+238 QPAEPSQ
-247 PQTQAQPAQAP
+247 AAAQTTPTEPAQPAAQ
-258 QQPGAPQP
+258 
-266 KAEPTGAADPNSP
+266 E
-279 QPANQPQ
+279 QPA
-286 AQAQPPQG
+286 A
-294 PQQPEAPQPKAESVG
+294 
-309 AADPSGPQPA
+309 
-319 GQPQTQAQPAQP
+319 AQP
-331 QTGVPQDNGPDLIAF
+331 QTGVPQDNGPDLIGF
-346 TPDPNAKKPGPVQAA
+346 TPDPNAKKPGPAQAA

-373 GFGPKAQAGQFSKA
+373 GFGPKAQVGQLGKA

-614 ALLTTVAHRQPKL
+614 ALLTTVAHHQPKL

>member
-67 QGQRPA
+67 QEQRPA

-79 AAPPQP
+79 AAP

-97 QKPTPPQTPKPDPSK
+97 QKPTQTPKPDPSK

-146 QQPPQQPPQQPKP
+146 QQPPQQPKP

-183 PQQPGA
+183 QPAQAPEQPGA
-189 PQPKAKPVGA
+189 PQP
-199 ADPSGPQPAGQPQT
+199 
-213 QAQPTQAPQQPGAP
+213 
-227 QSKGKPVGAAD
+227 KGKPVGAAD

-247 PQTQAQPAQAP
+247 PQTQPQPTQAP
-258 QQPGAPQP
+258 QQPEAPQP
-266 KAEPTGAADPNSP
+266 KAEPAGAAAPNSP

-286 AQAQPPQG
+286 AQAQPAQG
-294 PQQPEAPQPKAESVG
+294 PQQPGAPQPKAEPVG

-319 GQPQTQAQPAQP
+319 GQPQAQAQPGQP

-346 TPDPNAKKPGPVQAA
+346 TPDPNANKPGPAQAA

-398 AKAQAAPPPDAPPA
+398 ATAQAAPPPDAPPA

-418 GVGLKPLKNKTI
+418 GVGLKPLKTKTI
-430 GAAVLAVVLLVL
+430 GAAVLAVVLLAL

-614 ALLTTVAHRQPKL
+614 ALLTTVAHHQPKL

>member
-55 AQPAQAPAAQPA
+55 AQPTQAPAAQPA

-135 TAAPSGPQPAG
+135 AADPSGPQPAG
-146 QQPPQQPPQQPKP
+146 QQPPQQPKP

-183 PQQPGA
+183 QPAQGPQQPGA
-189 PQPKAKPVGA
+189 PQPKAEPVGAAAPNSPQPANQPQAQAQPAQGPQQPGAPQPKAEPVGA
-199 ADPSGPQPAGQPQT
+199 ADPSGPQPAGQPQ
-213 QAQPTQAPQQPGAP
+213 
-227 QSKGKPVGAAD
+227 
-238 PSGPQPAGQ
+238 
-247 PQTQAQPAQAP
+247 
-258 QQPGAPQP
+258 
-266 KAEPTGAADPNSP
+266 
-279 QPANQPQ
+279 
-286 AQAQPPQG
+286 AQAQPG
-294 PQQPEAPQPKAESVG
+294 
-309 AADPSGPQPA
+309 
-319 GQPQTQAQPAQP
+319 QP

-373 GFGPKAQAGQFSKA
+373 GFGPKAQVGQFSKA

-442 AFLDTGI
+442 ALLDTGI

-614 ALLTTVAHRQPKL
+614 ALLTTVAHHQPKL

>member
-48 SPQPQQP
+48 SPQPQ
-55 AQPAQAPAAQPA
+55 QPAQAPAAQPA

-135 TAAPSGPQPAG
+135 SAAPSGPQPAG
-146 QQPPQQPPQQPKP
+146 QQPKP

-169 TEPLPANQAPAGQA
+169 AEPLPANQGPAGQAQPAQA
-183 PQQPGA
+183 PQQP
-189 PQPKAKPVGA
+189 PQP
-199 ADPSGPQPAGQPQT
+199 
-213 QAQPTQAPQQPGAP
+213 
-227 QSKGKPVGAAD
+227 KGKPVGAAD

-258 QQPGAPQP
+258 QQPEAPQP
-266 KAEPTGAADPNSP
+266 KAEPAEAAAPSGP

-286 AQAQPPQG
+286 AQAQPAQG
-294 PQQPEAPQPKAESVG
+294 PQQPGAPQPKAE
-309 AADPSGPQPA
+309 PA

-346 TPDPNAKKPGPVQAA
+346 TPDPNAKKPGPAQAA

-497 LALFAAAFTLADGVT
+497 LALFAAVFTLADGVT

>member
-67 QGQRPA
+67 QEQRPA

-85 PQASQQPKPGPA
+85 PQAPQQPKPGPA

-135 TAAPSGPQPAG
+135 AADPSGPQPAG
-146 QQPPQQPPQQPKP
+146 PQQPQP

-169 TEPLPANQAPAGQA
+169 AEPLPANQGPV
-183 PQQPGA
+183 QQPKTEAA
-189 PQPKAKPVGA
+189 PPTVNGQPVQGPPKPEPKAQQTA
-199 ADPSGPQPAGQPQT
+199 QSQPAPEGQPAP
-213 QAQPTQAPQQPGAP
+213 QAQPTAPSQPTEPSQA
-227 QSKGKPVGAAD
+227 AA
-238 PSGPQPAGQ
+238 
-247 PQTQAQPAQAP
+247 QTTPTEPAQPAAQ
-258 QQPGAPQP
+258 
-266 KAEPTGAADPNSP
+266 E
-279 QPANQPQ
+279 QPA
-286 AQAQPPQG
+286 
-294 PQQPEAPQPKAESVG
+294 
-309 AADPSGPQPA
+309 AAR
-319 GQPQTQAQPAQP
+319 P

-346 TPDPNAKKPGPVQAA
+346 TPDPNAKKPGPAQAA

-373 GFGPKAQAGQFSKA
+373 GFGPKAQVGQFSEA

-614 ALLTTVAHRQPKL
+614 ALLTTVAHHQPKL

>member
-85 PQASQQPKPGPA
+85 PQAPQQPKPGPA
-97 QKPTPPQTPKPDPSK
+97 QKPTQTPKPDPSK

-135 TAAPSGPQPAG
+135 AADPSGPQPAG
-146 QQPPQQPPQQPKP
+146 PQQPQP

-169 TEPLPANQAPAGQA
+169 AEPLPANQGPV
-183 PQQPGA
+183 QQPKTEAA
-189 PQPKAKPVGA
+189 PPTVNGQPVQGPPKPEPKAQQTAQSQPVPEG
-199 ADPSGPQPAGQPQT
+199 QPAP
-213 QAQPTQAPQQPGAP
+213 QAQPTAPSQPTEPSQA
-227 QSKGKPVGAAD
+227 AA
-238 PSGPQPAGQ
+238 
-247 PQTQAQPAQAP
+247 QTTPTEPAQPAAQ
-258 QQPGAPQP
+258 G
-266 KAEPTGAADPNSP
+266 
-279 QPANQPQ
+279 QPA
-286 AQAQPPQG
+286 A
-294 PQQPEAPQPKAESVG
+294 
-309 AADPSGPQPA
+309 
-319 GQPQTQAQPAQP
+319 AQP
-331 QTGVPQDNGPDLIAF
+331 QTGPAQDNGPDLIGF
-346 TPDPNAKKPGPVQAA
+346 TPDPNAKKPGPAPAA

-373 GFGPKAQAGQFSKA
+373 GFGPKAQVGQLSKA

-418 GVGLKPLKNKTI
+418 GVGLKALKNKTI
-430 GAAVLAVVLLVL
+430 GAAVLAVVLLAL

-614 ALLTTVAHRQPKL
+614 SLLTTVAHHQPKL

-872 VLCREGMAP
+872 ILCREGMAP

>member
-97 QKPTPPQTPKPDPSK
+97 QKPTQAPKPDPSK

-146 QQPPQQPPQQPKP
+146 QQPPQQPNP

-189 PQPKAKPVGA
+189 PQPKAEPVGA
-199 ADPSGPQPAGQPQT
+199 ADPSGPQPAGQPQG
-213 QAQPTQAPQQPGAP
+213 QAQPT
-227 QSKGKPVGAAD
+227 
-238 PSGPQPAGQ
+238 
-247 PQTQAQPAQAP
+247 
-258 QQPGAPQP
+258 
-266 KAEPTGAADPNSP
+266 
-279 QPANQPQ
+279 
-286 AQAQPPQG
+286 
-294 PQQPEAPQPKAESVG
+294 
-309 AADPSGPQPA
+309 
-319 GQPQTQAQPAQP
+319 AQP

-346 TPDPNAKKPGPVQAA
+346 TPDPNAKKPGPAQAA

-430 GAAVLAVVLLVL
+430 GAAVLAVVLLAL

-614 ALLTTVAHRQPKL
+614 ALLTTVAHHQPKL

>member
-97 QKPTPPQTPKPDPSK
+97 QKPTQTPKPDPSK

-146 QQPPQQPPQQPKP
+146 QQPPQQPKP

-169 TEPLPANQAPAGQA
+169 TEPLPANQAPAEQAQPAQA

-189 PQPKAKPVGA
+189 PQP
-199 ADPSGPQPAGQPQT
+199 
-213 QAQPTQAPQQPGAP
+213 
-227 QSKGKPVGAAD
+227 KGKPVGAAD

-247 PQTQAQPAQAP
+247 PQ
-258 QQPGAPQP
+258 
-266 KAEPTGAADPNSP
+266 
-279 QPANQPQ
+279 
-286 AQAQPPQG
+286 AQAQP
-294 PQQPEAPQPKAESVG
+294 
-309 AADPSGPQPA
+309 
-319 GQPQTQAQPAQP
+319 TAQP

-346 TPDPNAKKPGPVQAA
+346 TPDPNAKKPGPAPAA

-373 GFGPKAQAGQFSKA
+373 GFGPKAQAGQLGKA

-614 ALLTTVAHRQPKL
+614 ALLTTVAHHQPKL

>member
-146 QQPPQQPPQQPKP
+146 QQPPQQPKP

-213 QAQPTQAPQQPGAP
+213 QAQPPQGPQQPGAP
-227 QSKGKPVGAAD
+227 QPKAEPAGAADPNSPQPANQPQTQAQPAQGPQQPGAPQPKAEPVGAAD

-247 PQTQAQPAQAP
+247 PQA
-258 QQPGAPQP
+258 
-266 KAEPTGAADPNSP
+266 
-279 QPANQPQ
+279 
-286 AQAQPPQG
+286 
-294 PQQPEAPQPKAESVG
+294 
-309 AADPSGPQPA
+309 
-319 GQPQTQAQPAQP
+319 QAQPAQP

-346 TPDPNAKKPGPVQAA
+346 TPDPNAKKPGPAQAA

-373 GFGPKAQAGQFSKA
+373 GFGPKAQAGQLGKA

-398 AKAQAAPPPDAPPA
+398 ARAQAAPPPDAPPA

-614 ALLTTVAHRQPKL
+614 ALLTTVAHHQPKL

>member
-135 TAAPSGPQPAG
+135 AADPSGPQPAG
-146 QQPPQQPPQQPKP
+146 PQQPQP

-169 TEPLPANQAPAGQA
+169 AEPLPANQGPV
-183 PQQPGA
+183 QQPKTEAA
-189 PQPKAKPVGA
+189 PPTVNGQPVQGPPKPEPKAQQTA
-199 ADPSGPQPAGQPQT
+199 QSQPAPEGQSAP
-213 QAQPTQAPQQPGAP
+213 QAQPTAPSQPTEPSQAAAQTTPTEPAQPDAQG
-227 QSKGKPVGAAD
+227 
-238 PSGPQPAGQ
+238 QPA
-247 PQTQAQPAQAP
+247 A
-258 QQPGAPQP
+258 
-266 KAEPTGAADPNSP
+266 
-279 QPANQPQ
+279 
-286 AQAQPPQG
+286 
-294 PQQPEAPQPKAESVG
+294 
-309 AADPSGPQPA
+309 
-319 GQPQTQAQPAQP
+319 AQP

-346 TPDPNAKKPGPVQAA
+346 TPDPNAKKPGPAQAA

-430 GAAVLAVVLLVL
+430 GAAVLAVVLLLL

-614 ALLTTVAHRQPKL
+614 ALLTTVAHHQPKL

>member
-79 AAPPQP
+79 AAP
-85 PQASQQPKPGPA
+85 
-97 QKPTPPQTPKPDPSK
+97 
-112 QAAPQQQKPAPVQ
+112 VQ

-135 TAAPSGPQPAG
+135 AADPSGPQPAS
-146 QQPPQQPPQQPKP
+146 QQPPQQPKP

-183 PQQPGA
+183 
-189 PQPKAKPVGA
+189 
-199 ADPSGPQPAGQPQT
+199 QPA
-213 QAQPTQAPQQPGAP
+213 QAPQQPP
-227 QSKGKPVGAAD
+227 QPKGKPVGAAD
-238 PSGPQPAGQ
+238 PSGPQPAGPQQ
-247 PQTQAQPAQAP
+247 PKTEAAPPTVNGQPVQGPPKPEPKAQQTAQSQPTEPSQAAAQTTPTEPAQPAAQ
-258 QQPGAPQP
+258 G
-266 KAEPTGAADPNSP
+266 
-279 QPANQPQ
+279 QPA
-286 AQAQPPQG
+286 A
-294 PQQPEAPQPKAESVG
+294 
-309 AADPSGPQPA
+309 
-319 GQPQTQAQPAQP
+319 AQP
-331 QTGVPQDNGPDLIAF
+331 QTGPAQDNGPDLIGF
-346 TPDPNAKKPGPVQAA
+346 TPDPNAKKPGPAQAA

-476 AWDVL
+476 AWDIL

-519 ESAVPFFAPCA
+519 ESTVPFFAPCA

-614 ALLTTVAHRQPKL
+614 ALLTTVAHHQPKL

>member
-67 QGQRPA
+67 QGQPPA
-73 TQPKPQ
+73 AQPKPQ
-79 AAPPQP
+79 ATPPQP

-135 TAAPSGPQPAG
+135 TADPSGPQPAG
-146 QQPPQQPPQQPKP
+146 QQPPQQPKP

-199 ADPSGPQPAGQPQT
+199 ADPSGPQPAGQPQA
-213 QAQPTQAPQQPGAP
+213 QAQPT
-227 QSKGKPVGAAD
+227 
-238 PSGPQPAGQ
+238 
-247 PQTQAQPAQAP
+247 
-258 QQPGAPQP
+258 
-266 KAEPTGAADPNSP
+266 
-279 QPANQPQ
+279 
-286 AQAQPPQG
+286 
-294 PQQPEAPQPKAESVG
+294 
-309 AADPSGPQPA
+309 
-319 GQPQTQAQPAQP
+319 AQP
-331 QTGVPQDNGPDLIAF
+331 QTGVPQDNGPDLIGF
-346 TPDPNAKKPGPVQAA
+346 TPDPNAKKPGPAQAA

-373 GFGPKAQAGQFSKA
+373 GFGPKAQMGQFSKA

-541 CDRASKFQACRTA
+541 CERASKFQACRTA

-614 ALLTTVAHRQPKL
+614 ALLTTVAHHQPKL